1 MKKFELTKETKVV
14 SGITLYRIK
23 SLRTF
28 SDVNKGD
35 LGGFVEKESNLS
47 HKNDA
52 WIYDDARVYD
62 EAYVSCDARVSGN
75 ACICGN
81 AWVSGNAI
89 VRDNA
94 LIAGNAR
101 VNLNAEVYDTA
112 SVYGNASIYGNSK
125 VSGKARVYDRAR
137 VYGRASVSGDAR
149 VCSSAKVAG
158 ETVATNNV
166 LSIDFDTYDITV
178 TDNHIKIGCQ
188 QHTKQQ
194 WWSFTDEEISA
205 MDSDADKA
213 LQWWNKWKP
222 ILMAILEVK
231 SI

>member
-1 MKKFELTKETKVV
+1 MKKFKLTKETKEVY
-14 SGITLYRIK
+14 GITLYRIK

-28 SDVNKGD
+28 SDVKKGD

-47 HKNDA
+47 HEHDA
-52 WIYDDARVYD
+52 WIYDDAQVYD
-62 EAYVSCDARVSGN
+62 DAYVSCNARISNN

-81 AWVSGNAI
+81 AWVSGNA
-89 VRDNA
+89 VVCDNA
-94 LIAGNAR
+94 LVAGNAR
-101 VNLNAEVYDTA
+101 VHLYAQVFDNA

-125 VSGKARVYDRAR
+125 VFGNAYVYDRAR
-137 VYGRASVSGDAR
+137 IYGNALVSGNAG
-149 VCSSAKVAG
+149 VCSSAKVVG
-158 ETVATNNV
+158 EAVATSNV

-178 TDNHIKIGCQ
+178 TDHHIKIGCQ

-205 MDSDADKA
+205 MDSDSTKA
-213 LQWWNKWKP
+213 LKWWKKWKP

-231 SI
+231 V